1 MKTNLVYIIFSCLI
15 TSMVWYK
22 TSPTKAEKIVIHDTI
37 YVDMP
42 IDADALCESFI
53 YVESKGKSD
62 AVNKVSKASG
72 VLQLMPSMVREAN
85 ILSGSEVYTLSDIF
99 NPEKSREIFH
109 LVMQHKNPS
118 YDIHLACKIWNPRGG
133 LEYHKKVE
141 EKYYELINK

>member
-1 MKTNLVYIIFSCLI
+1 MKTNLVYIILSSII
-15 TSMVWYK
+15 TSAIWYK
-22 TSPTKAEKIVIHDTI
+22 ASPTKVEKIVIHDTI

-42 IDADALCESFI
+42 IDADALCEAFI

-62 AVNKVSKASG
+62 AVNKTSKASG
-72 VLQLMPSMVREAN
+72 VLQLMPSMVNEAN
-85 ILSGSEVYTLSDIF
+85 RLSGDELYTLSDRF
-99 NPEKSREIFH
+99 SPEKSREIFH
-109 LVMQHKNPS
+109 IVMGNKNPS